1 MSVSLFLLCHT
12 FIAEIIFMY
21 FLAILYFF
29 VHLPKFY

>member
-1 MSVSLFLLCHT
+1 MSVSLFLSCHT
-12 FIAEIIFMY
+12 FITGIIFMY